1 MAGIYI
7 HIPFCKRKCIYC
19 DFFSVGVIT
28 ADWNAFVSALLSEF
42 EIRITEVNESFN
54 TLYIGGGTPSLL
66 PDNVLSTLITG
77 IKKIAG
83 SCFMPREVTIEVNPC
98 DVDIQKARF
107 WRSVGINRVSMG
119 VQSFIDAELKAV
131 GRRHTASDSMH
142 AFEDLRSAGFNNISL
157 DLIYGLPL
165 QTLESLSDSINRIL
179 DLRPEHISI
188 YCLMYEDG
196 TPLVHMRNQG
206 LISEYDDET
215 LTCMQDLILK
225 SLEPQGYIRYEI
237 SNYSLYGFESL
248 HNSSYWHGSPY
259 LGIGPAAHSYDGHNI
274 RRNNPADIK
283 SYISHFLNHTPVPFY
298 HEENL
303 NLEELREEYILT
315 RLRTTR
321 GICLYDYAIKFGN
334 NAIYRL
340 SPAIRKWQKNGSL
353 IFDNGYIRL
362 TSKGFMLSDAII
374 LDLSL

>member
-19 DFFSVGVIT
+19 DFFSVGVRT
-28 ADWNAFVSALLSEF
+28 ADWNTFISALITEF
-42 EIRITEVNESFN
+42 EIRIKEISGSFN
-54 TLYIGGGTPSLL
+54 TLYIGGGTPSLM

-77 IKKIAG
+77 LKRTAG
-83 SCFMPREVTIEVNPC
+83 YRFTPLEVTIEVNPC

-119 VQSFIDAELKAV
+119 VQSFKDTELKAV

-142 AFEDLRSAGFNNISL
+142 AFKDLRTAGFNNISL

-165 QTLESLSDSINRIL
+165 QTLESLSDSLNRIL

-188 YCLMYEDG
+188 YCLMYEEG
-196 TPLVHMRNQG
+196 TPLFRMRNRG
-206 LISEYDDET
+206 IISESDDET
-215 LTCMQDLILK
+215 LTRMQDLILK

-237 SNYSLYGFESL
+237 SNYSLHGFESL
-248 HNSSYWHGSPY
+248 HNSSYWHGIPY
-259 LGIGPAAHSYDGHNI
+259 LGIGPAAHSYDGHNT
-274 RRNNPADIK
+274 RRSNPADIK
-283 SYISHFLNHTPVPFY
+283 SYISHFLNHIPVPFY
-298 HEENL
+298 NEENL
-303 NLEELREEYILT
+303 DIEELREEYILT
-315 RLRTTR
+315 RLRTAR
-321 GICLYDYAIKFGN
+321 GICLYDYAAKFGN
-334 NAIYRL
+334 NAMHRL

-353 IFDNGYIRL
+353 ILDNGYLRL